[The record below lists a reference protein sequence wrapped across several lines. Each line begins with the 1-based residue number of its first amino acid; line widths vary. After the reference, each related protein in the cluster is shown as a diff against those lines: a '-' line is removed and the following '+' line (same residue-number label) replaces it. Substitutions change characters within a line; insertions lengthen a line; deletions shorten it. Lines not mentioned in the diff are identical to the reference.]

1 LIVGQPFQYSNF
13 PSFLLSTLARL
24 LLLQLL
30 ELLFGP
36 IDLGLLCGHL
46 LLYFLFLFLSLLDLV
61 ADEGAANQADR
72 SADSGTRSGMP
83 CGAANNGTEAGAGN
97 SSDSGTLLR
106 RRQRLRATQRK
117 RQ

>member
-1 LIVGQPFQYSNF
+1 MIGPPFHHSNF
-13 PSFLLSTLARL
+13 HHSSVSCLARF

-30 ELLFGP
+30 EFLFCP